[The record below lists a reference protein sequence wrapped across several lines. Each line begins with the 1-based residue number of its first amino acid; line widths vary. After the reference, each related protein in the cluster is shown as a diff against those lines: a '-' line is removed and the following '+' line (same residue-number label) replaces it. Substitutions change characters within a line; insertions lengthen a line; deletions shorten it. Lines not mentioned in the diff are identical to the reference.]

1 MSRLTLALIIA
12 QNGLSTAAG
21 LLLAEAAKAEGKGE
35 VKKAASR
42 RKLANA
48 LKAANDGIASF
59 LASE

>member
-21 LLLAEAAKAEGKGE
+21 LLESEARKAEAAGDK
-35 VKKAASR
+35 KKAASR
-42 RKLANA
+42 AKLAKV
-48 LKAANDGIASF
+48 LRAANDGVSSF